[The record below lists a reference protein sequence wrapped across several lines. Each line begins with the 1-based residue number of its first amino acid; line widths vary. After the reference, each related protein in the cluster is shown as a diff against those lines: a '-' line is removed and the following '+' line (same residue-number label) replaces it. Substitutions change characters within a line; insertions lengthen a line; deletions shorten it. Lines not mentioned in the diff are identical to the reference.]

1 MKPES
6 GSTQELLAGVREDL
20 EHEQNS
26 AARRAKVWIGAQCL
40 LIVFVMGYMSWIS
53 GALKSMDAESI
64 TRLVAMQI
72 EDEIPR
78 MRTALRDHA
87 LELAPQLTDHAQDL
101 FLQIPTRLRETI
113 ENQLLAESDK
123 VIAKFENELNAGLT
137 AIIDERIAVVQA
149 AYPDLSP
156 EEQLDSVVAGVSG
169 LFRDTVIEAV
179 DELYIEYAGTV
190 QKLNAHLLH
199 LQRSDELTET
209 ERIDKELLE
218 TWMILVHKHAVTKI
232 AWKGPSY

>member
-6 GSTQELLAGVREDL
+6 GSTQELLAKVSEDL
-20 EHEQNS
+20 EREQNT

-53 GALKSMDAESI
+53 GALNSMDAESL
-64 TRLVAMQI
+64 TRLVAIQI
-72 EDEIPR
+72 EEEIPR
-78 MRTALRDHA
+78 VRAALRDHA

-101 FLQIPTRLRETI
+101 FLQIPSRLRETI

-123 VIAKFENELNAGLT
+123 VIAGFEAELDAGLG
-137 AIIDERIAVVQA
+137 AIIDERIEAIQA

-156 EEQLDSVVAGVSG
+156 QEQLDSVVAGVSG

-199 LQRSDELTET
+199 LQRSEELTET

-218 TWMILVHKHAVTKI
+218 TWMILVHKHEITKV

>member
-6 GSTQELLAGVREDL
+6 ASTQELLAGVCEDL
-20 EHEQNS
+20 EREQNT

-53 GALKSMDAESI
+53 GALNSMDAESL
-64 TRLVAMQI
+64 TRMVAVQI

-78 MRTALRDHA
+78 VRATLRDRA

-113 ENQLLAESDK
+113 ESQLLAESDK
-123 VIAKFENELNAGLT
+123 IIAKFEDELNAGLS
-137 AIIDERIAVVQA
+137 AIIDERIEAVQA
-149 AYPDLSP
+149 AYPDLPP
-156 EEQLDSVVAGVSG
+156 EEQLDNVVSGVSG
-169 LFRDTVIEAV
+169 LFRDTVIEAL
-179 DELYIEYAGTV
+179 DELYIDYAGTI

-218 TWMILVHKHAVTKI
+218 TWMILVAKHEITKV
-232 AWKGPSY
+232 AWRGPSF